1 MSAGFSKEMCVN
13 MPQTSTKTPPAFA
26 TGLDEV
32 WRLRRSQSKIGIL
45 TLGHFGLT
53 VLHSVLKQHATK
65 SCEEPSALA
74 TQKMEPSPVTVK
86 LRDFAQIKRERS
98 NFIDIKM
105 Q

>member
-1 MSAGFSKEMCVN
+1 MSHECL
-13 MPQTSTKTPPAFA
+13 AFEEGLVA
-26 TGLDEV
+26 RAGLDEV